1 MSSKKTRRLNREL
14 SLFDDW
20 RKVILE
26 RYGHDFWSRSDMRFY
41 DYNPQLTAEEL
52 ALLVRSEHIFI
63 FPIRNSLDA
72 FRSNHLT
79 TKQYSQK
86 IAIYLSK
93 LRNIN

>member
-1 MSSKKTRRLNREL
+1 MSNGTGMIFGYHS
-14 SLFDDW
+14 S
-20 RKVILE
+20 
-26 RYGHDFWSRSDMRFY
+26 MRFY
-41 DYNPQLTAEEL
+41 EYNPQLTAEEL

-72 FRSNHLT
+72 FRSNNLT